1 MDKNSLINS
10 YWLKKDKLNLNNK
23 KLLVDQRISKKM
35 KQNEIMVKQL
45 IILVKIMGQQHSI
58 IIELN
63 INRSMLKLRV

>member
-35 KQNEIMVKQL
+35 KQNEITVKQL